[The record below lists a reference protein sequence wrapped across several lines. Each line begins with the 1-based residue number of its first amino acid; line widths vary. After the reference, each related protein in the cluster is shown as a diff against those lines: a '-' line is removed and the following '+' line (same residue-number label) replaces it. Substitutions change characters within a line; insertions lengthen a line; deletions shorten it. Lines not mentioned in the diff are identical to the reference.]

1 LTIGVQIDARQ
12 RQQCRRLPLAVI
24 EPRSDPMKDN
34 KNVVRIN
41 LTSTQKDQLKNQTG
55 KDAESIEL
63 SVTELEERI
72 VPRLRY

>member
-1 LTIGVQIDARQ
+1 
-12 RQQCRRLPLAVI
+12 
-24 EPRSDPMKDN
+24 MKDN